1 MIRNLLA
8 STAIATLLATGG
20 AYAQTTTAPT
30 TDGMQMQMDAPRV
43 KHADGHLASN
53 LIGENV
59 YNGTGEDAQNIG
71 EVTDLVVSP
80 EGEIQAIVVGVGGFL
95 GIGQKAVALEYALVQ
110 WHEQDGEEYIVV
122 ETTREALEAQ
132 EDFDVAAYKPLPAD
146 AQVGNTQPATAQDLG
161 VAAPEG
167 DQAADATTDDQA
179 AEDTAAAPADDAA
192 DAEQDTALAP
202 ADDAADAEQDTA
214 AAPADDA
221 AETDQDMAVAPADDA
236 AGSEDTAAAPAE
248 EGAEADQMETAAIDR
263 STLTEVDMS
272 AGVSAENFIGT
283 TVYGADEEN
292 IGEVGDVILT
302 DDGSVDAVI
311 VDVGGFLGIGEKQVA
326 ISMDELNFM
335 QDEGE
340 NFYLY
345 TSFSQEQLE
354 AQPAYDESTFA
365 DARDEQLLINE

>member
-167 DQAADATTDDQA
+167 DQAADAATDDQA

-192 DAEQDTALAP
+192 DAEQDT
-202 ADDAADAEQDTA
+202 
-214 AAPADDA
+214 
-221 AETDQDMAVAPADDA
+221 AVAPADDA

>member
-167 DQAADATTDDQA
+167 DQAADAATDDQA

-248 EGAEADQMETAAIDR
+248 EGVEADQMETAAIDR